1 MGNER
6 ATLSLVVYVYYV
18 NAS

>member
-6 ATLSLVVYVYYV
+6 ATLSLVVYMYYV